1 MTKARNIAE
10 LANDISVDNNR
21 DVTLSNLRSDQPM
34 MFRNRIINGDMRISQ
49 RNSSNQVTPP
59 TNGDTIQTN
68 NYPVDRWFIQ
78 NSSGSATI
86 FGQQVTDVPNGN
98 FQHSVKISTTTAIN
112 TTQAQQ
118 LNFQQRIEGYNV
130 ADFGF
135 GSTSAKSMTFSFYVK
150 SNVLGNYGF
159 IIHNGNVCFVS
170 KYEITTEDVWKKVT
184 INLTPQTSYALSNS
198 TNGTGLYIN
207 FDLGCGSDFES
218 NNEGWQTGDLK
229 RPINCIKWANNT
241 NATLYITGV
250 QLEEGTVA
258 TPFEHR
264 PYEMELSLCKRYFQE
279 KILSSRTFGGSQS
292 NHIKWRFDF
301 EHVMRSAPDLIVN
314 ATYVGSYAPSGN
326 DLTVWGIGASSV
338 VLPSLLAVSGNKQSF
353 VLYLSVA
360 NSGTG
365 NIYELGCSDGPTATN
380 PPSVLAT
387 AEL

>member
-1 MTKARNIAE
+1 MSRARSFSKLINKDNYATYSGSDSVT
-10 LANDISVDNNR
+10 DISAVSLPQG
-21 DVTLSNLRSDQPM
+21 TLG
-34 MFRNRIINGDMRISQ
+34 FRNKIINGDMRISQ

-59 TNGDTIQTN
+59 TNGDTTQTN

-218 NNEGWQTGDLK
+218 NNEGWQTGDFK

-250 QLEEGTVA
+250 QLEEGTVP

-264 PYEMELSLCKRYFQE
+264 PYGTELALCQRYAHFIRPAAQYAAIGVGRAWSATQGNAHVYLPVSMRGAIAIEYSNLSHFDLPPAGEGVNSLHND
-279 KILSSRTFGGSQS
+279 GSTEQTVKVGWTRNS
-292 NHIKWRFDF
+292 NI
-301 EHVMRSAPDLIVN
+301 S
-314 ATYVGSYAPSGN
+314 
-326 DLTVWGIGASSV
+326 
-338 VLPSLLAVSGNKQSF
+338 
-353 VLYLSVA
+353 
-360 NSGTG
+360 SGTYYQLEFEDSNWQNAYLG
-365 NIYELGCSDGPTATN
+365 FTSEL
-380 PPSVLAT
+380 
-387 AEL
+387 

>member
-218 NNEGWQTGDLK
+218 NNEGWQTGDFK

-250 QLEEGTVA
+250 QLEEGTVP

-264 PYEMELSLCKRYFQE
+264 PYGVELALCQRYYEKSFNLATTPANNTSETSVVYTHVQSGYGTFIPISFKVPKRAAGASVIIYNPYSTTANRAAF
-279 KILSSRTFGGSQS
+279 IAGLNDAFTYSNVSSITETGFYVQNYS
-292 NHIKWRFDF
+292 NP
-301 EHVMRSAPDLIVN
+301 VAAPDI
-314 ATYVGSYAPSGN
+314 
-326 DLTVWGIGASSV
+326 
-338 VLPSLLAVSGNKQSF
+338 
-353 VLYLSVA
+353 
-360 NSGTG
+360 TG
-365 NIYELGCSDGPTATN
+365 NPIAFNWSAHSEL
-380 PPSVLAT
+380 
-387 AEL
+387 

>member
-10 LANDISVDNNR
+10 LANDISVDSNR

-34 MFRNRIINGDMRISQ
+34 MFRNKIINGDMRISQ

-59 TNGDTIQTN
+59 TNGDTTQTN

-218 NNEGWQTGDLK
+218 NNEGWQTGDFK

-250 QLEEGTVA
+250 QLEEGSVP

-264 PYEMELSLCKRYFQE
+264 PYGTELALCQRYYY
-279 KILSSRTFGGSQS
+279 IGRL
-292 NHIKWRFDF
+292 
-301 EHVMRSAPDLIVN
+301 
-314 ATYVGSYAPSGN
+314 
-326 DLTVWGIGASSV
+326 GIGLCHVCSTIFDQSV
-338 VLPSLLAVSGNKQSF
+338 NDTPIFGPYSFPVDMRATPTMTVSGTVFIAAQSGAYGAF
-353 VLYLSVA
+353 NTLLGASASNNQRATVYGTDNSTYANYLDNNRALAYDNRA
-360 NSGTG
+360 NG
-365 NIYELGCSDGPTATN
+365 NPTFYAN
-380 PPSVLAT
+380 

>member
-1 MTKARNIAE
+1 MSRARSFSKLINKDNYATYRGSDSVT
-10 LANDISVDNNR
+10 DISAVSLPQG
-21 DVTLSNLRSDQPM
+21 TLN
-34 MFRNRIINGDMRISQ
+34 FRNKIINGDMRISQ

-59 TNGDTIQTN
+59 TNGDTTQTN

-218 NNEGWQTGDLK
+218 NNEGWQTGDFK

-241 NATLYITGV
+241 NATFYITGV
-250 QLEEGTVA
+250 QLEEGTVP

-264 PYEMELSLCKRYFQE
+264 PYGTELALCQRYYFQNE
-279 KILSSRTFGGSQS
+279 NQYMYFSARNLDNEMAATIPFPVEMRVTPLITKVSDPAGFTFTWNKVCKTCVSGGG
-292 NHIKWRFDF
+292 
-301 EHVMRSAPDLIVN
+301 
-314 ATYVGSYAPSGN
+314 TAPSNGYT
-326 DLTVWGIGASSV
+326 DVCGVIQAS
-338 VLPSLLAVSGNKQSF
+338 G
-353 VLYLSVA
+353 
-360 NSGTG
+360 
-365 NIYELGCSDGPTATN
+365 EL
-380 PPSVLAT
+380 
-387 AEL
+387 

>member
-10 LANDISVDNNR
+10 LANDISVDSNR

-34 MFRNRIINGDMRISQ
+34 TFRNRIINGDMRISQ

-59 TNGDTIQTN
+59 TNGDTTQTN

-218 NNEGWQTGDLK
+218 NNEGWQTGDFK

-250 QLEEGTVA
+250 QLEEGTVP

-264 PYEMELSLCKRYFQE
+264 PYGTELALCQRYFETSYNIGTAIGTATDIGSCMFISNRNPGLPHTQVRYAVTKRTTPTFTAYNPNDGTSGE
-279 KILSSRTFGGSQS
+279 MRDVDSSADYGVQFTRDGYTGGTL
-292 NHIKWRFDF
+292 W
-301 EHVMRSAPDLIVN
+301 
-314 ATYVGSYAPSGN
+314 TY
-326 DLTVWGIGASSV
+326 SSV
-338 VLPSLLAVSGNKQSF
+338 GLGNFLQF
-353 VLYLSVA
+353 HY
-360 NSGTG
+360 
-365 NIYELGCSDGPTATN
+365 TAF
-380 PPSVLAT
+380 

>member
-1 MTKARNIAE
+1 MSRARSFSKLINKDNYATYSGSDSVT
-10 LANDISVDNNR
+10 DISAVSLPQG
-21 DVTLSNLRSDQPM
+21 TLG
-34 MFRNRIINGDMRISQ
+34 FRNKIINGDMRISQ

-59 TNGDTIQTN
+59 TNGDTTQTN

-218 NNEGWQTGDLK
+218 NNEGWQTGDFK

-250 QLEEGTVA
+250 QLEEGTVP

-264 PYEMELSLCKRYFQE
+264 PYGTELALCQRYGFRFTGTCGSVVKRNA
-279 KILSSRTFGGSQS
+279 SSYAFC
-292 NHIKWRFDF
+292 HI
-301 EHVMRSAPDLIVN
+301 HSPQPMRATPEITVN
-314 ATYVGSYAPSGN
+314 AGGQMVNYDVALDNSLTDFLVSAN
-326 DLTVWGIGASSV
+326 DSDFDSAMIQYYCIADGVTTGSV
-338 VLPSLLAVSGNKQSF
+338 VAHQNMDLFFS
-353 VLYLSVA
+353 
-360 NSGTG
+360 
-365 NIYELGCSDGPTATN
+365 
-380 PPSVLAT
+380 